1 MSDRPDSP
9 SPHIFLSCGEASGER
24 YGTRLVDA
32 LRARFPAA
40 RFSALGGDELATAGV
55 ELICRRDEL
64 SVMGF
69 SEVVSALP
77 AIWRAR
83 GRLRRHL
90 VEGGVDLFVPIDY
103 PGFNVG
109 LAAHARKMGVSV
121 FYLVAPQLWAW
132 GGWRA
137 GKLRR
142 AVDRLGVLLP
152 FEERYFRE
160 RGVAATWLG
169 HPLVESYP
177 KQASDQAR
185 RVREDRLSDESA
197 VLTVGLLPGSRRQ
210 EITMLLPA
218 LLAAVAGLKRRV
230 PNRKFRC
237 IVSRAPGV
245 EAALLDAATTAG
257 CEVRD
262 EPLTD
267 LAGELDLSL
276 VCSGTASLEIA
287 LAGVP
292 HALAYRTSGL
302 NYWLGK
308 RLVCVEWIGL
318 ANLIMARNV
327 VREYV
332 QDDVTG
338 EALSQDLADWLGNSA
353 RRAKFSSHVDALREM
368 LGVPGCWE
376 RAATAAAELIV

>member
-1 MSDRPDSP
+1 MSDRQDSP

-24 YGTRLVDA
+24 YGTRLVAA
-32 LRARFPAA
+32 LRTRFPAA
-40 RFSALGGDELATAGV
+40 RFSALGGDELASVGV
-55 ELICRRDEL
+55 ELICRRDEI

-69 SEVVSALP
+69 GEVVSALP

-83 GRLRRHL
+83 NRMRRHL
-90 VEGGVDLFVPIDY
+90 VDGGVDLFIPIDY

-109 LAAHARKMGVSV
+109 LAVHARKQGVPV

-132 GGWRA
+132 GGWRV

-160 RGVAATWLG
+160 RNIAATWLG

-177 KQASDQAR
+177 KPTSDQAR
-185 RVREDRLSDESA
+185 RIREGRSSDESA

-210 EITMLLPA
+210 EITRLLPVM
-218 LLAAVAGLKRRV
+218 LAAVAGLKRLV

-245 EAALLDAATTAG
+245 EAGLLEAATVAGHELSTA
-257 CEVRD
+257 
-262 EPLTD
+262 PLSD
-267 LAGELDLSL
+267 LASELDLSL
-276 VCSGTASLEIA
+276 VCSGTASLEMA

-292 HALAYRTSGL
+292 HALAYRTSGF
-302 NYWLGK
+302 NYRLGK
-308 RLVCVEWIGL
+308 RLVRVEWIGL
-318 ANLIMARNV
+318 TNLIMARNV
-327 VREYV
+327 VREFV
-332 QDDVTG
+332 QDDVTA
-338 EALSQDLADWLGNSA
+338 EAMSVDLADWLGNSA
-353 RRAKFSSHVDALREM
+353 RRAKFASHVDALREK
-368 LGVPGCWE
+368 LGTPGCWE
-376 RAATAAAELIV
+376 RTATAATELIR